1 VLFPD
6 GLNSK
11 AGITEADVTKSF
23 KATKAKR
30 TGYNPM
36 KIQHMSDVDI
46 YKAVSALFPTLDQT
60 RAKMNLDRR
69 HDNSSIRALVVTSAP
84 YNLQSANRSRDW
96 TPYFAW
102 AIAEFAF
109 VKHYRQGLFDGPAG
123 AIRLLLTELFDRYAI
138 PATQTNIGSGGLLVQ
153 DKKFA
158 WCDQVSV
165 RNVPSVLEH
174 TRDIDS
180 TAAASNISQHEAIQ
194 VMQSDIQ
201 RLIKTWENSPHA
213 RNNNGPPG
221 SIDAEVASLL
231 DNLIHVCHSFIL
243 PFLTSSFLFL
253 GHGD

>member
-23 KATKAKR
+23 KATKAKC

-60 RAKMNLDRR
+60 HAKMNLNRR
-69 HDNSSIRALVVTSAP
+69 HGNSSIRALIITSAP
-84 YNLQSANRSRDW
+84 YNLQSANWPRNW
-96 TPYFAW
+96 TLYFAW
-102 AIAEFAF
+102 AIVEFTS
-109 VKHYRQGLFDGPAG
+109 VKQYRQDLFDGPAG
-123 AIRLLLTELFDRYAI
+123 GLLLTKLFDCYAI

-158 WCDQVSV
+158 WCDQVSI
-165 RNVPSVLEH
+165 RNAPSVLEQTH
-174 TRDIDS
+174 DIDS
-180 TAAASNISQHEAIQ
+180 TTNISQHEAIQ

-201 RLIKTWENSPHA
+201 QLIKTWENSPHA
-213 RNNNGPPG
+213 CNNNMPPG
-221 SIDAEVASLL
+221 SIDAKVASLL
-231 DNLIHVCHSFIL
+231 SNLVRVCHSFIL
-243 PFLTSSFLFL
+243 PFLTSLFLFL
-253 GHGD
+253 GHRD